1 MKLHIGN
8 LSRDVTDA
16 RLSGL
21 IATIAQPTS
30 LQVIR
35 DRDGSSK
42 GFGFAEFATDDEARA
57 VIAGMDGREVDGK
70 ALRIG
75 EAKPRRNEAAAQGGQ
90 R

>member
-8 LSRDVTDA
+8 LSKDVTDTQ
-16 RLSGL
+16 LSEL
-21 IATIAQPTS
+21 ITTIAQPTS
-30 LQVIR
+30 IEIIR

-57 VIAGMDGREVDGK
+57 VITGIGGREVDGK
-70 ALRIG
+70 ALKIG
-75 EAKPRRNEAAAQGGQ
+75 EAKPRKNEAAQAGQ

>member
-8 LSRDVTDA
+8 LSKDVTDTQ
-16 RLSGL
+16 LSEL
-21 IATIAQPTS
+21 ITTVAQPTS
-30 LQVIR
+30 IEIIR

-57 VIAGMDGREVDGK
+57 VITGISGREVDGK
-70 ALRIG
+70 ALKIG
-75 EAKPRRNEAAAQGGQ
+75 EAKPRRNEAAREGQ